1 MSLQADES
9 TIEMSVRNVFR
20 TIRAVIFDLDGV
32 LIDSAACHRAAFE
45 EIFRP
50 LGIDAFDYARYAGWR
65 TADVVESVLRAAANT
80 VQPELIRE
88 MAANKSRIA
97 REKPAA
103 ANPVAPDCVA
113 VLEAL
118 SRHYALALASSGSRQ
133 SVELFLAA
141 NRCASLFGSVLSGD
155 DVEHAKPAPEIYT
168 RTFQALGVAPA
179 DGVIIEDAVAGIL
192 AAKGAGAGMVI
203 GFADNSQAGQLLSA
217 GADLVIQTLSE
228 LPGLLCATYESANA
242 DRN

>member
-32 LIDSAACHRAAFE
+32 LIDSAACHREAFE

-50 LGIDAFDYARYAGWR
+50 LGIGTFDYARYAGWR
-65 TADVVESVLRAAANT
+65 TSDVVESVLRAAAHT
-80 VQPELIRE
+80 VEPELIRE
-88 MAANKSRIA
+88 SRIA
-97 REKPAA
+97 REKLAA

-141 NRCASLFGSVLSGD
+141 NRCASLFGPVLSGD

-168 RTFQALGVAPA
+168 RAFEALGVAPT
-179 DGVIIEDAVAGIL
+179 DGVIVEDAVAGIL
-192 AAKGAGAGMVI
+192 AAKGAGAGIVI

-228 LPGLLCATYESANA
+228 LPGLLCATYESAIA